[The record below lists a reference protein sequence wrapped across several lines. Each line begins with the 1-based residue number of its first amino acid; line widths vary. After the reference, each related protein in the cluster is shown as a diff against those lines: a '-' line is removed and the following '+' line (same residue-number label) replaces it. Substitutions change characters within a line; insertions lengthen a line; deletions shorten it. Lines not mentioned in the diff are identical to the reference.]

1 MNMSEADFIKN
12 SSGPATVD
20 SITGDLAALGVT
32 AGMTLLVHTSLRR
45 LGWVNGGPVAVIE
58 ALEALLGPSGT
69 LVMPTHSGALSEP
82 SYWQNPPVPGNW
94 WDTIRATMP
103 AYQPDLTPTR
113 EMGAVAEAFRKQTG
127 VRRSAHPQVSFAAWG
142 RHAAA
147 VTDSHTLENG
157 LGEGSPLARVYDLE
171 GWVLLLGVGHA
182 NNTSLHL
189 SEYRARFP
197 TKRQVQHGA
206 PMFVGGARQW
216 VTYAEL
222 NFDDTDFPALGAAFA
237 RDTGLEQQGPVGTAL
252 ERATARLMPQ
262 RALVDYGVQW
272 MEQMRA

>member
-1 MNMSEADFIKN
+1 MSEADFIKN
-12 SSGPATVD
+12 SAWPATVG
-20 SITGDLAALGVT
+20 SIKGDLAALGVA

-58 ALEALLGPSGT
+58 ALEALLGPAGT

-82 SYWQNPPVPGNW
+82 SYWQNPPVPERW

-113 EMGAVAEAFRKQTG
+113 EMGAVAEAFRKQAG

-142 RHAAA
+142 QHAAT
-147 VTDSHTLENG
+147 VTEKHTLENG
-157 LGEGSPLARVYDLE
+157 LGEGSPLARVYDLD
-171 GWVLLLGVGHA
+171 GWVLLLGVGHE

-197 TKRQVQHGA
+197 AKRQVRQGA
-206 PMFVGGARQW
+206 PMLVGGARQW
-216 VTYAEL
+216 VTYADL
-222 NFDDTDFPALGAAFA
+222 NFDDADFPALGAAFA
-237 RDTGLEQQGPVGTAL
+237 RDTGLEQQGAVGTAL

-262 RALVDYGVQW
+262 RALVDYGVRW
-272 MEQMRA
+272 VEEKRA